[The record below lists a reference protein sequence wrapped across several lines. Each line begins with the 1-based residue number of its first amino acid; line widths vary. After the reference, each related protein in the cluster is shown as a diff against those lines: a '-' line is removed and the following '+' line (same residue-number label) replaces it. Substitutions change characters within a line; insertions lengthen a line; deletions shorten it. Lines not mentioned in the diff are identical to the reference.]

1 LDFEGINDLKEIKES
16 FPALTII
23 IIINSITRD
32 ELKELFNL
40 GINNILHKNAN
51 QEELF
56 SCLKDAERG
65 KKYFS
70 DIFLDL
76 IIDLDEKRVF
86 SGELNQLTASE
97 TEIVRLIAQGM
108 TTKEIA
114 AQKFLSF
121 HTVMTHRRNIL
132 RKLGVSNASEL
143 IMYAVSSGIID
154 TIEYNI

>member
-1 LDFEGINDLKEIKES
+1 MAVGNPNRVARVGRAI
-16 FPALTII
+16 
-23 IIINSITRD
+23 R
-32 ELKELFNL
+32 L
-40 GINNILHKNAN
+40 GWI
-51 QEELF
+51 EP
-56 SCLKDAERG
+56 
-65 KKYFS
+65 
-70 DIFLDL
+70 
-76 IIDLDEKRVF
+76 DEKRVF
-86 SGELNQLTASE
+86 SGIFNQLTASE